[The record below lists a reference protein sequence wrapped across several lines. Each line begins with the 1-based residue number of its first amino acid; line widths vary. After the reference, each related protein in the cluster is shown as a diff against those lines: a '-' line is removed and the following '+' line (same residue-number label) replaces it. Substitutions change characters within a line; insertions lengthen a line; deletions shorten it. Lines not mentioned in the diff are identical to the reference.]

1 MWLLMKLNVG
11 TCCYQRHFVEKK
23 THCRQYGHL
32 WTQSLMFTAGTQK
45 KPLPR
50 WKIPREMV
58 WSACIQWFYSNLAGY
73 VKCGAFSTMKFL
85 WKWMKLDHMIMIPND
100 SYWLICFRWLKTTRN
115 PAISVVLQERQG
127 RVYESRLDVSWWPN
141 GVEPFV
147 DQTDQIGRCFD
158 LRFFFAIFS
167 GPIDI

>member
-1 MWLLMKLNVG
+1 
-11 TCCYQRHFVEKK
+11 
-23 THCRQYGHL
+23 
-32 WTQSLMFTAGTQK
+32 
-45 KPLPR
+45 
-50 WKIPREMV
+50 
-58 WSACIQWFYSNLAGY
+58 
-73 VKCGAFSTMKFL
+73 
-85 WKWMKLDHMIMIPND
+85 MKLDHMIMIPND

-158 LRFFFAIFS
+158 LRFFFCNIQWAH
-167 GPIDI
+167 